1 VTRDRDL
8 ALPDPWAAL
17 RRHTPA
23 RIALGR
29 AGSALPLSEVLRL
42 ELAHAQARD
51 AVHRPLALEALLH
64 DLRAQ
69 GRSPVVVASAAR
81 DRSTYLTRPDLG
93 RQLADPAALPAA
105 TWGEQA
111 RIAVLIG
118 DGLSTLGVERHAAP
132 LLAALSDLS
141 PWRWRA
147 APVVVAL
154 QARVALGDDVG
165 ARLGA
170 ELVLVLVGERPG
182 LSSCDSLGAY
192 LTHDP
197 RPGRCDA
204 ERNCISNIRP
214 EGLSYAAAARR
225 IDWLAAEALRRG
237 CTGVALKD
245 ESDVPALP
253 KPG

>member
-1 VTRDRDL
+1 MTRDRDL
-8 ALPDPWAAL
+8 VPPDPWAAL

-29 AGSALPLSEVLRL
+29 AGAALPLSEVLRL

-51 AVHRPLALEALLH
+51 AVHRPLALEGLLR

-69 GRSPVVVASAAR
+69 GRSPEVAVSAAR

-93 RQLADPAALPAA
+93 RELADGAALPPV
-105 TWGEQA
+105 TWSEGP
-111 RIAVLIG
+111 RIAILIG

-132 LLAALSDLS
+132 LLAALSEAS
-141 PWRWRA
+141 PLRWRA

-154 QARVALGDDVG
+154 QARVALGDAVG
-165 ARLGA
+165 AELGA

-192 LTHDP
+192 LTHAP

-214 EGLSYAAAARR
+214 EGLGYGDAARR

-245 ESDVPALP
+245 ESDVRALP